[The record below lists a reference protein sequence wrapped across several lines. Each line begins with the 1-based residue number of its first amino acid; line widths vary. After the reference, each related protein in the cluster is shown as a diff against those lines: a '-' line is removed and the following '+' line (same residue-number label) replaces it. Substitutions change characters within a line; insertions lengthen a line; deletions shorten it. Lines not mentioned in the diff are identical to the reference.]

1 MTHNEFAEIA
11 RAIKKFHD
19 FPVNEQEGV
28 VMILASGKEDRI
40 LKLFNGDSA
49 VLVPRLRDL
58 LIHIVNGL
66 APEDKLIAKQSIIEA
81 AETIEGGD
89 DNGYPET
96 PQAAAETPRRHR
108 ES

>member
-1 MTHNEFAEIA
+1 MTHEEYAEIA
-11 RAIKKFHD
+11 QAIKKAHKISVD
-19 FPVNEQEGV
+19 YHEGI
-28 VMILASGKEDRI
+28 VMILASEKEERI
-40 LKLFNGDSA
+40 IQLFNGDSA

-89 DNGYPET
+89 DNGYTET